1 MYKEFTR
8 TIKTIAQVH
17 NEHLQTSKGV
27 SRHRHDWR
35 NIHETTLG
43 NGVQQRKR
51 KMLSKKKIPP
61 LSRAYPGFATSQN
74 RRGWGRLNEMENLGI
89 RHSGISRELRGNTYQ
104 ETINTR
110 VLEKYQVHLN
120 EDKFWLKLQVYCILL
135 PCKL

>member
-1 MYKEFTR
+1 
-8 TIKTIAQVH
+8 
-17 NEHLQTSKGV
+17 
-27 SRHRHDWR
+27 
-35 NIHETTLG
+35 
-43 NGVQQRKR
+43 
-51 KMLSKKKIPP
+51 MLSKKKIPQ
-61 LSRAYPGFATSQN
+61 LSRAYPGFASSQN

-110 VLEKYQVHLN
+110 VLEKYQEDLN